1 MQFYKQFNNGLKLV
15 INKMDALMSVSLG
28 VLVKTGSINEE
39 KEENGISH
47 FIEHTMFK
55 GTTSRTAFDISD
67 GIDSI
72 GAQINAFTSKE
83 ITCYYTKSTSEHL
96 EKCIEILSDIFFD
109 SKFDE
114 EELEKEKGVVIE
126 EINMTED
133 APEDLCLDLLAKGY
147 YGDEGLGKTILGPI
161 ENIKKF
167 SKKDIYSYMD
177 KYYTADN
184 VVISLAGN
192 VDVEKTVK
200 YIEDYFANRF
210 SRLVSAK
217 QYTSAKTY
225 VNNLVKEKNIEQSH
239 IAFCMPAFPILDK
252 KADVFSLVNMVLGG
266 GMSSRLFQTV
276 REKLGLAYSVY
287 SYPSS
292 YKGSGAVEI
301 YAGVNAKK
309 CQSAMDAIID
319 EVKLLKKD
327 GITDK
332 EFARGKEQLKSAL
345 IMSKENTSSQML
357 LYGKHLLFSGQELDF
372 ENRINEISKL
382 TLKDTFD
389 VISKTYDLS
398 KMSSAVIKA
407 KK

>member
-217 QYTSAKTY
+217 QYTGTKTY
-225 VNNLVKEKNIEQSH
+225 TQNLVKEKNIEQSH

-398 KMSSAVIKA
+398 KMSSAVINA